1 MEKQQLIKFVAKV
14 MEDSGFTV
22 YKNFRT
28 IDKTVDIY
36 AVLPSSVGEIG
47 VVIACKNYEEEFE
60 VGVDVLMEMEEVKES
75 LDASKITIVT
85 SSSFSPEAINYS
97 ELKNI
102 KLVDREGLI
111 KLAKKYSNKPTSEEE
126 EVEVEEDDIGA
137 NRIPDEIEDEGV
149 NPIQPDTVE
158 QTPEDEEVVRS
169 FLDKEY
175 IPPETNAG
183 SGRFF
188 TGSRNNNTSSG
199 NILNKQSNGPRRGN
213 RPNLGS
219 RNINLPNKEMPDFL
233 EKLRPILSNT
243 IVLIIIVVVVSYL
256 VQAALTA
263 FTGISTGIA
272 GVVELLIALALSYG
286 LILLFDREGSQILV
300 KGTIIFFISLI
311 LLMLLVIL

>member
-85 SSSFSPEAINYS
+85 SSSFSPEAIDYS

-126 EVEVEEDDIGA
+126 TVEEDDIGA
-137 NRIPDEIEDEGV
+137 NRIPDEIEDDEV
-149 NPIQPDTVE
+149 DSIQPDTVE
-158 QTPEDEEVVRS
+158 QTPEDEEAVRS
-169 FLDKEY
+169 FLNKAY
-175 IPPETNAG
+175 IPPETNTG

-188 TGSRNNNTSSG
+188 TGNRNNNNSSG
-199 NILNKQSNGPRRGN
+199 SILNKQSSGPRRSD
-213 RPNLGS
+213 RSSLGS
-219 RNINLPNKEMPDFL
+219 RNINLSNREMPAFL
-233 EKLRPILSNT
+233 DKLRPILSNT
-243 IVLIIIVVVVSYL
+243 IVLIIIVVVLSYL

-263 FTGISTGIA
+263 FTGISSGIA